1 MGNIFANS
9 VSDMELIFRI
19 INNSY
24 NSTKIKKKKNL
35 EEWAKNL
42 NRHLSKEDIQMADKH
57 MKR

>member
-24 NSTKIKKKKNL
+24 NSTTIKKKKP
-35 EEWAKNL
+35 
-42 NRHLSKEDIQMADKH
+42 RRMGKELK
-57 MKR
+57 